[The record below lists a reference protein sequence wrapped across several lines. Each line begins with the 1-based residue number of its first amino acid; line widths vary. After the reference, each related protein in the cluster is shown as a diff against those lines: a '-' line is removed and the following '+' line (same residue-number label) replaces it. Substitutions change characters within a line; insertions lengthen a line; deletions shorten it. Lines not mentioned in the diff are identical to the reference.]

1 MTIIPHRLVKTLA
14 FAIVIAAIIASTG
27 LVPALDATG
36 GTASAS
42 AEASTPASTAEDG
55 LQSQPQSQPRS
66 VVIGSAETAPGA
78 MTSQKTL
85 REGAVTSVEIAPPQA
100 IPTQPNPSQPVFT
113 ITNTDTQSVTVWI
126 THEGA
131 DTKVDTDAVAEPGS
145 EPTPADLQYRDA
157 ETGERLSGADVTVT
171 LEPGEERVVG
181 VVADAGASDS
191 ASNATAGVASSAITT
206 TTTATAN
213 VHIRHSRAGGA
224 R

>member
-1 MTIIPHRLVKTLA
+1 
-14 FAIVIAAIIASTG
+14 
-27 LVPALDATG
+27 
-36 GTASAS
+36 
-42 AEASTPASTAEDG
+42 
-55 LQSQPQSQPRS
+55 
-66 VVIGSAETAPGA
+66 

-85 REGAVTSVEIAPPQA
+85 RDGAITRVDITPPQA

-126 THEGA
+126 THEGTSIN
-131 DTKVDTDAVAEPGS
+131 TKVDTDAAAEPGS
-145 EPTPADLQYRDA
+145 EPTPVDLQYRDA

>member
-1 MTIIPHRLVKTLA
+1 MTIIPNRLVKTLA

-42 AEASTPASTAEDG
+42 ASASVEASAEASTLASTAEDG
-55 LQSQPQSQPRS
+55 LQPRS
-66 VVIGSAETAPGA
+66 VVIGPAETAPGA

-85 REGAVTSVEIAPPQA
+85 REGAVTSVEIAPPQT
-100 IPTQPNPSQPVFT
+100 IPTQSNPSQPVFT
-113 ITNTDTQSVTVWI
+113 IMNTDTQLVTVWV

-131 DTKVDTDAVAEPGS
+131 DTNVDTDAVAESGS
-145 EPTPADLQYRDA
+145 APTSADLQYRDA

-181 VVADAGASDS
+181 VVADSSIS
-191 ASNATAGVASSAITT
+191 ASSTI
-206 TTTATAN
+206 TATAT
-213 VHIRHSRAGGA
+213 VHVRQTGAGAG
-224 R
+224 

>member
-36 GTASAS
+36 GTASA
-42 AEASTPASTAEDG
+42 EASTPASTAEDG
-55 LQSQPQSQPRS
+55 LQPQSQSQPRS
-66 VVIGSAETAPGA
+66 VVIGPAETAPGA

-85 REGAVTSVEIAPPQA
+85 RERAVTSVEIAPPQA

-126 THEGA
+126 THEGVE
-131 DTKVDTDAVAEPGS
+131 TKADTDAAAEPGS

-171 LEPGEERVVG
+171 LKPGEERVVG
-181 VVADAGASDS
+181 VVADAGAS

-213 VHIRHSRAGGA
+213 VYIRHSRAGGA